1 MSVIDIWFAKNNQ
14 DISASNTKTEIS
26 KVAST
31 TGKAVASWNYL
42 EYLES
47 GSYLELRWLSNQ
59 NSMIL
64 KSEPSGANF
73 PAIPSIIATIT
84 QVV

>member
-1 MSVIDIWFAKNNQ
+1 M
-14 DISASNTKTEIS
+14 
-26 KVAST
+26 
-31 TGKAVASWNYL
+31 

-59 NSMIL
+59 NSMVL

-73 PAIPSIIATIT
+73 PEIPSLIATIH
-84 QVV
+84 QIA